1 VNHHWRSGRGT
12 SLPRLEILVSRED
25 WNSFDW
31 RSRLHGCR
39 IMISNDFPK
48 IFQVAEEF
56 TTKRTSQKQTD
67 RR

>member
-1 VNHHWRSGRGT
+1 
-12 SLPRLEILVSRED
+12 LPRLEILVSRED
-25 WNSFDW
+25 WNSCDW

-56 TTKRTSQKQTD
+56 TTKRTYQKQTD